1 MSAAG
6 LAGGR
11 EDTMLD
17 VPAGTVM
24 RSWTGWIR
32 PESRAAYAAYLER
45 TGLADYRSTPGN
57 LGAVT
62 VFRDLPDGRCEVRT
76 VSFWRSYAHITAF
89 AGEDIEMAVFY
100 PQDDTFLIDREFTV
114 AHFEVA

>member
-1 MSAAG
+1 MAAAG
-6 LAGGR
+6 WAGGR
-11 EDTMLD
+11 EVTMLD

-32 PESRAAYAAYLER
+32 PDSRAAYAAYLER
-45 TGLADYRSTPGN
+45 TGLPDYRSTPGN

-76 VSFWRSYAHITAF
+76 VSFWVSYAHITAF

-100 PQDDTFLIDREFTV
+100 PEDDTFLIDREFTV